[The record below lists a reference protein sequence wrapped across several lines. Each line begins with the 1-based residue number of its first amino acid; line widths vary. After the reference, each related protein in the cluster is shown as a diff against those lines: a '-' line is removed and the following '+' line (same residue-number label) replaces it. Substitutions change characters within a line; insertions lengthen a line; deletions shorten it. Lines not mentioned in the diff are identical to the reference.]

1 MPTPAQYINRIEFVD
16 RSIKMRIEG
25 LTHADS
31 MKQLPF
37 PSNCMNWNIGHIM
50 VYREEYLG
58 AIDGVSAP
66 DAAEFAI
73 YGGGSEP
80 LTDSAKAIPLDT
92 LIERLNEN
100 SERVKAAFQSL
111 LPEKLNEQH
120 ESWAGNNLD
129 DYLHFYVKILDFVSM
144 VMFNRTRMTRIGT
157 DKSQS
162 KIGENQCN
170 PCLPPVRR
178 VIRVP

>member
-129 DYLHFYVKILDFVSM
+129 DYLHFYVVVHEALHLGQLEIL
-144 VMFNRTRMTRIGT
+144 RELALG
-157 DKSQS
+157 
-162 KIGENQCN
+162 
-170 PCLPPVRR
+170 
-178 VIRVP
+178 